1 MSSFDRGFGPGVVR
15 SKNSVVE
22 GDWNRVRLHCNNWN
36 GYVQLNDD
44 PTAKGKP
51 KVRYDIRKTDRKS
64 VLRGVEV
71 VMHQGKLYGRFC
83 DFIAFSQFDAVMV
96 YSHDIT
102 AVRCS
107 DKITYV

>member
-15 SKNSVVE
+15 SKNSVVQ

-51 KVRYDIRKTDRKS
+51 KVGYT
-64 VLRGVEV
+64 VL
-71 VMHQGKLYGRFC
+71 
-83 DFIAFSQFDAVMV
+83 
-96 YSHDIT
+96 
-102 AVRCS
+102 
-107 DKITYV
+107 